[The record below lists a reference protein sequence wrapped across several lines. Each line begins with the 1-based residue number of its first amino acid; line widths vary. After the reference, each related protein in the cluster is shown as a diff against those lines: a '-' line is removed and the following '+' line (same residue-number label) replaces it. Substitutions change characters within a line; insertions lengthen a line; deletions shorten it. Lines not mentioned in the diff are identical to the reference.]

1 MNASEEA
8 AVVHL
13 IYMGTEL
20 ALWFQGRNL
29 LELGIGM
36 HCTITINIP
45 PSMEGPDGW
54 ITKMASISFS
64 LFCDII
70 ISDYCHDQ
78 SFGSTSK
85 FGVNQHISISEL
97 LALPP
102 TLL

>member
-1 MNASEEA
+1 VGM
-8 AVVHL
+8 
-13 IYMGTEL
+13 EL

-64 LFCDII
+64 LFSVISLYRII
-70 ISDYCHDQ
+70 VMISRSGLFQ
-78 SFGSTSK
+78 SLESTSI
-85 FGVNQHISISEL
+85 FPFLGRWLCHRDCSDSG
-97 LALPP
+97 
-102 TLL
+102 